1 MVHFKIFLLKS
12 FKGFCIKE
20 LNGKEYFLSH
30 QQSIKILYQLHV
42 HTYIM
47 CKSNCYKQI
56 FYSFGSICVFYFQ
69 ISFNHKRSENDN
81 WLIIYLMIELQY
93 KHIAINAVT
102 LIDSFS
108 MHEFVDQRP
117 SSPDGDDQWWPSPF
131 RVR

>member
-56 FYSFGSICVFYFQ
+56 FYSFVVNMCILFSNIIQ
-69 ISFNHKRSENDN
+69 SQKIREW

>member
-1 MVHFKIFLLKS
+1 MAHFKIFLLKS

-56 FYSFGSICVFYFQ
+56 FYSFVVIMCILFSNIIQ
-69 ISFNHKRSENDN
+69 SQKIQEW

>member
-56 FYSFGSICVFYFQ
+56 FYSFVVIMCILFSNIIQ
-69 ISFNHKRSENDN
+69 SQKIQEW

>member
-56 FYSFGSICVFYFQ
+56 FYSFVVIMCILFSNIIQ
-69 ISFNHKRSENDN
+69 SQKIQEW

-93 KHIAINAVT
+93 KHIAINAMT

>member
-56 FYSFGSICVFYFQ
+56 FYSFVVNMCILFSNIIQ
-69 ISFNHKRSENDN
+69 SQW

>member
-47 CKSNCYKQI
+47 CKS
-56 FYSFGSICVFYFQ
+56 YSFVVNMCILFS
-69 ISFNHKRSENDN
+69 N
-81 WLIIYLMIELQY
+81 IIQSQKIRE
-93 KHIAINAVT
+93 
-102 LIDSFS
+102 
-108 MHEFVDQRP
+108 
-117 SSPDGDDQWWPSPF
+117 
-131 RVR
+131 

>member
-30 QQSIKILYQLHV
+30 QQYIKILYQLHV

-47 CKSNCYKQI
+47 CKSNCYRINKY
-56 FYSFGSICVFYFQ
+56 FTVLWSICVFYFQ

-81 WLIIYLMIELQY
+81 
-93 KHIAINAVT
+93 
-102 LIDSFS
+102 
-108 MHEFVDQRP
+108 
-117 SSPDGDDQWWPSPF
+117 
-131 RVR
+131 

>member
-1 MVHFKIFLLKS
+1 MAHFKIFLLKS
-12 FKGFCIKE
+12 FKGFRIKE

-56 FYSFGSICVFYFQ
+56 FYSFVVIMCILFSNIIQ
-69 ISFNHKRSENDN
+69 SQKIQEW

>member
-12 FKGFCIKE
+12 FKRFCIKE
-20 LNGKEYFLSH
+20 LNGIEYFLSH

-56 FYSFGSICVFYFQ
+56 FYSFVVNMCILFSNIIQ
-69 ISFNHKRSENDN
+69 SQW

>member
-56 FYSFGSICVFYFQ
+56 FYSFVVNMCILFSNIIQ
-69 ISFNHKRSENDN
+69 SQKIQEW

>member
-56 FYSFGSICVFYFQ
+56 FYSFVVNMCILFS
-69 ISFNHKRSENDN
+69 N
-81 WLIIYLMIELQY
+81 IIQSQKIQE
-93 KHIAINAVT
+93 
-102 LIDSFS
+102 
-108 MHEFVDQRP
+108 
-117 SSPDGDDQWWPSPF
+117 
-131 RVR
+131 